1 MKRIYRTALR
11 FLLTIPL
18 LTLIGCSSANQVK
31 QPIVSTNSLAN
42 CVLWDAVENA
52 NSYAVYVDGVLTETT
67 TGQQY
72 CLNTNNY
79 GQPHVIQVEAIHYDE
94 NQKSPLSTPIAIV
107 SPPLEIT
114 EPSFV
119 NNQFYFE
126 TNEFGDVSVQFQP
139 HISGL
144 IDLVLSY
151 PGFEKTTFP
160 LPELIRVSDGA
171 LLLGVLQ
178 EDGVYRY
185 SLADEETYAFTV
197 SLIDNPD
204 YPLML
209 ELMTAMRTDLSEP
222 YSFTVDETTTYVE
235 VFVELSNDGPLIV
248 QIDGQ
253 IHCMAS
259 MMNGLDWMSTNHIE
273 PGVIA
278 IGYQKTEAEAGLVLR
293 FIYDTSRGEGTI
305 TLTRIQP
312 QTIIV
317 NQPITFT
324 INDEWKIYRIDAL
337 TSMGLVELILS
348 SNHLE
353 VEATLYYSSMF
364 ERNWNSIEIEGENI
378 IRSVL
383 QLSEEQAFYLII
395 RSKKSVSGTFEV
407 RITWE

>member
-67 TGQQY
+67 GDRQY

-94 NQKSPLSTPIAIV
+94 IRRSPLSTPIAIV

-114 EPSFV
+114 EPHFV
-119 NNQFYFE
+119 NNQYLFE

-139 HISGL
+139 FISGL

-209 ELMTAMRTDLSEP
+209 ELMTAMTTDLSEP
-222 YSFTVDETTTYVE
+222 YSFSVDETTTYVE